1 MHCEITGTEALEPFV
16 SRNGHVF
23 EKAAIEKYLDQ
34 NGTCPVTGEP
44 MNFDELIPLKVSRT
58 APPRTAATASIPQ
71 LLQMFQSEWDSTVM
85 ETFALKKQLDSVRQE
100 LAHAL
105 YKHDAACRVIA
116 RLMQERDE
124 ARAELA
130 AVQAAGG
137 SARPSSGGAEITA
150 ELKASMAQLS
160 AQLTAER
167 KTRPTPAPTAQQ
179 IAAFKQV
186 ASHSVHK
193 ASQPGVLSV
202 DISVADP
209 TVVVTG
215 GNDHTAVVF
224 NRQTKKKLAT
234 LTGHTK
240 PVTQSIFQ
248 GGSGV
253 VLTASSD
260 GTAKVWSPNTQAAA
274 LRTVS
279 GHSAPVTALQ
289 VHPVS
294 NGSYFMT
301 ASEDHTWGF
310 HNVESGTTLAHVRS
324 PKVTSAITSAHLH
337 PDCLLMASGCSDGT
351 VAIWDIRNQSV
362 AAGLGNSGSHAGGVR
377 SIRCSEN
384 GFYLVSASANVVNLW
399 DLRTCKPVTQ
409 AAMKAEDISALDI
422 AYSGKYVVVAGKKI
436 SIYTTADLQLVKELG
451 DHTQQVTDVQWSRDG
466 SFLASVSLDRNLKFF
481 SM

>member
-1 MHCEITGTEALEPFV
+1 MEPFV

-23 EKAAIEKYLDQ
+23 EKALIEKYLDQ

-44 MNFDELIPLKVSRT
+44 MNFEELIPLKVSRA

-71 LLQMFQSEWDSTVM
+71 LLQMFQSEWDSTM
-85 ETFALKKQLDSVRQE
+85 LETFALKKQLDSVRQE

-124 ARAELA
+124 ARAELV

-137 SARPSSGGAEITA
+137 AAKAGGGAEEVTA

-167 KTRPTPAPTAQQ
+167 KTRQTPAPTAQQ
-179 IAAFKQV
+179 VAAFKQV

-202 DISVADP
+202 DVSVADP
-209 TVVVTG
+209 TIVVTG

-234 LTGHTK
+234 LVGHAK
-240 PVTQSIFQ
+240 PVTQSVFH

-253 VLTASSD
+253 VLTAAAD
-260 GTAKVWSPNTQAAA
+260 GTAKVWKPSAQAAA

-279 GHSAPVTALQ
+279 AHSGAVTALQ
-289 VHPVS
+289 VHPV
-294 NGSYFMT
+294 NGGAYFMT
-301 ASEDHTWGF
+301 ASLDQTWGF
-310 HNVESGTTLAHVRS
+310 HSVERGSTLAHVRS
-324 PKVTSAITSAHLH
+324 PKVTSGITSAHLH
-337 PDCLLMASGCSDGT
+337 PDCLLMASGCEDGT
-351 VAIWDIRNQSV
+351 VSIWDIRNQAV
-362 AAGLGNSGSHAGGVR
+362 AAGLGTSDAHAGGVR
-377 SIRCSEN
+377 AIRCSEN
-384 GFYLVSASANVVNLW
+384 GYYLVSAARDVVHLW
-399 DLRTCKPVTQ
+399 DLRTCKAVTQ
-409 AAMKAEDISALDI
+409 AAVKSGDLAALDI
-422 AYSGKYVVVAGKKI
+422 AYSGKYVAVAGKEI
-436 SIYTTADLQLVKELG
+436 SVFSTEDLQIVKTLS
-451 DHTQQVTDVQWSRDG
+451 DHTQQATDVKWSRDG